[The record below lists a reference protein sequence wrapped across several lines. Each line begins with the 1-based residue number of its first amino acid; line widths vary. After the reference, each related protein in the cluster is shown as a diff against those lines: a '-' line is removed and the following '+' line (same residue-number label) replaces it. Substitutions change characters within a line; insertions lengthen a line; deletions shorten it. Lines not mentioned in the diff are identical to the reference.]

1 LESDRGVVDVD
12 LVGEPY
18 FGPTGRGGDG
28 GGSGG
33 GGRVLEEVFL
43 KLEDVVGGRGDG
55 TKVEGHFSFG
65 FKQSAPILGDCSN
78 VVNLLL
84 LFK

>member
-1 LESDRGVVDVD
+1 VLEGDRGVVDVD

-33 GGRVLEEVFL
+33 GRRILEEVFL
-43 KLEDVVGGRGDG
+43 KLEDVVGGRDNG

-65 FKQSAPILGDCSN
+65 FKQSAPILGDCRE
-78 VVNLLL
+78 LTT

>member
-18 FGPTGRGGDG
+18 FRPTGRGGDG

-43 KLEDVVGGRGDG
+43 KLEDVVGG
-55 TKVEGHFSFG
+55 
-65 FKQSAPILGDCSN
+65 
-78 VVNLLL
+78 
-84 LFK
+84 